1 MDFYINYINKEL
13 DEIRDYLESTERSTH
28 RNRVLTLNSKI
39 LKYHSKVFQIT
50 SIFAD
55 NIINPAS
62 KTNNRNYSKDSIL
75 IFLENIS
82 KSSKRKHEILRI
94 YRFISSIPDK
104 DGKYSKKLL
113 EDHYLRDRVLDS
125 VRYSKPSLRIN
136 RTNILESEN
145 NNSLKI
151 TKLLINDLDLARSV
165 LNKYYIRVNEDEI
178 FRLAL
183 KNSLDIRNNIRKY
196 IKMYKT
202 DILIS
207 VYNEFWRHT
216 NGKLEIEILNTL
228 SDDNP
233 GYSNSIR
240 VLKEFLEIFM
250 EGTINKNKKYLKDL
264 LKLWI

>member
-104 DGKYSKKLL
+104 DGKYIR
-113 EDHYLRDRVLDS
+113 LRVI
-125 VRYSKPSLRIN
+125 RYFNRIN
-136 RTNILESEN
+136 QLKSEE
-145 NNSLKI
+145 LMDTWI
-151 TKLLINDLDLARSV
+151 
-165 LNKYYIRVNEDEI
+165 
-178 FRLAL
+178 
-183 KNSLDIRNNIRKY
+183 
-196 IKMYKT
+196 KT
-202 DILIS
+202 D
-207 VYNEFWRHT
+207 R
-216 NGKLEIEILNTL
+216 
-228 SDDNP
+228 
-233 GYSNSIR
+233 
-240 VLKEFLEIFM
+240 
-250 EGTINKNKKYLKDL
+250 
-264 LKLWI
+264 

>member
-1 MDFYINYINKEL
+1 MDFYINYINREL
-13 DEIRDYLESTERSTH
+13 DEIRYYLESTERSTH
-28 RNRVLTLNSKI
+28 RNKVSALNSKL
-39 LKYHSKVFQIT
+39 LKCHSKVFQIA

-55 NIINPAS
+55 NMINSAN
-62 KTNNRNYSKDSIL
+62 KTKDRSYSKDSVL
-75 IFLENIS
+75 IFLENVS
-82 KSSKRKHEILRI
+82 RNSRRKHEILRI

-113 EDHYLRDRVLDS
+113 EDHYLRDRVLES
-125 VRYSKPSLRIN
+125 VRYSRPSLKIN

-151 TKLLINDLDLARSV
+151 TKLLINDLDLARSI
-165 LNKYYIRVNEDEI
+165 LNKYYIRVNDDEI

-207 VYNEFWRHT
+207 VYDEFWRYT

-228 SDDNP
+228 SNDNP
-233 GYSNSIR
+233 GYSNNIK

-250 EGTINKNKKYLKDL
+250 DGTINKNKKYLKDL
-264 LKLWI
+264 LKL